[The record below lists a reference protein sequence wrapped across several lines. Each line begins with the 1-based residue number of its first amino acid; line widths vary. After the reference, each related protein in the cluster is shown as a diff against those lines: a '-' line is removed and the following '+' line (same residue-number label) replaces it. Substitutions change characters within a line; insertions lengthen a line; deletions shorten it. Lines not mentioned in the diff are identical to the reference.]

1 MAALFFNIS
10 PYYITRTRLL
20 SVPQQIFPDCARS
33 EKQEYV
39 WPFY

>member
-1 MAALFFNIS
+1 METLFFNIS
-10 PYYITRTRLL
+10 PYYITRTRL
-20 SVPQQIFPDCARS
+20 SSAPQQIFPDQARI